1 MSNEEENRVHWEN
14 ISRGDMQALLALH
27 GNTYFHLIR
36 FGLKICGDDE
46 LVKDC
51 VNQLFL
57 QLWDK
62 RAKMQPVI
70 QVRAYL
76 FTTLRHLILDELSY
90 LDKMDNAIIR
100 MSGEAAPNELSYEEI
115 IINVQHDEELKRKL
129 HAAMQQLTHRQK
141 ELIQLKFFDGLS
153 YEQIAAHTSQ
163 SVKTAYNTIYDAIK
177 QLRKLLK

>member
-14 ISRGDMQALLALH
+14 ISRGDIQALLALH

-62 RAKMQPVI
+62 RARMQPVM

-115 IINVQHDEELKRKL
+115 IINVQHDEEL
-129 HAAMQQLTHRQK
+129 
-141 ELIQLKFFDGLS
+141 
-153 YEQIAAHTSQ
+153 
-163 SVKTAYNTIYDAIK
+163 
-177 QLRKLLK
+177 

>member
-1 MSNEEENRVHWEN
+1 VM
-14 ISRGDMQALLALH
+14 
-27 GNTYFHLIR
+27 
-36 FGLKICGDDE
+36 
-46 LVKDC
+46 
-51 VNQLFL
+51 
-57 QLWDK
+57 
-62 RAKMQPVI
+62 

-76 FTTLRHLILDELSY
+76 FTILRHLILDELSY

>member
-62 RAKMQPVI
+62 RARMQPVT

-129 HAAMQQLTHRQK
+129 ESSSCM
-141 ELIQLKFFDGLS
+141 DP
-153 YEQIAAHTSQ
+153 
-163 SVKTAYNTIYDAIK
+163 
-177 QLRKLLK
+177 

>member
-14 ISRGDMQALLALH
+14 IRRSDMQALLALH
-27 GNTYFHLIR
+27 SNTYFHLIR

-46 LVKDC
+46 LVKDS

-62 RAKMQPVI
+62 RAKMQPVL

-76 FTTLRHLILDELSY
+76 FTTLRNLIRDELSY
-90 LDKMDNAIIR
+90 LDKMDNAVIR

-115 IINVQHDEELKRKL
+115 IINVQHDEELKKKL
-129 HAAMQQLTHRQK
+129 YAAMQQLTQRQK

>member
-62 RAKMQPVI
+62 RAKMQPVT

-129 HAAMQQLTHRQK
+129 ESSSCM
-141 ELIQLKFFDGLS
+141 DP
-153 YEQIAAHTSQ
+153 
-163 SVKTAYNTIYDAIK
+163 
-177 QLRKLLK
+177 